1 MNAMDKKELLSQLE
15 HLDQLVEM
23 YGTMLVAYELDRPL
37 SSLMPMLTES
47 EELSEVEASGLAR
60 EVLRQGGAQLV
71 VDFENLAWLARQAKG
86 PEVRAATDRLRRRL
100 WLTAR
105 YNGATLAR
113 RMEAVPDASSTPG
126 LDADAR
132 RKDVEAFVEGVARVI
147 PTTELE
153 TDDIF
158 SSDGVPTDQ
167 LEDP

>member
-1 MNAMDKKELLSQLE
+1 
-15 HLDQLVEM
+15 V
-23 YGTMLVAYELDRPL
+23 
-37 SSLMPMLTES
+37 
-47 EELSEVEASGLAR
+47 
-60 EVLRQGGAQLV
+60 QLV

>member
-1 MNAMDKKELLSQLE
+1 MEKKEFLQQLE
-15 HLDQLVEM
+15 RLDQLVEM

-37 SSLMPMLTES
+37 SSLMPILTES
-47 EELSEVEASGLAR
+47 EELSEAEASGLAR
-60 EVLRQGGAQLV
+60 EVLRQGGVQLV
-71 VDFENLAWLARQAKG
+71 VEFENLAWLARQVKG

-113 RMEAVPDASSTPG
+113 RLEAAPDANSTPG
-126 LDADAR
+126 VDADAR
-132 RKDVEAFVEGVARVI
+132 RKDVQAFVEGVARVI

-158 SSDGVPTDQ
+158 ASTEVPTDQ
-167 LEDP
+167 PADP